1 MKKRRWKKMTALS
14 LLFIFFS
21 SNHIPAEPLPQ
32 DNPDET
38 QEENEIEI
46 EEPKNLYALS
56 ACLMDA
62 DSGRILFGK
71 EEDVR
76 RANASTTKI
85 MTLIVTLEH
94 ADLNNVVTFSDYAAS
109 QPDVQLNG
117 ASGEQFL
124 LKDLCFSLML
134 ESHNDS
140 AVIIAENSA
149 CYYIY
154 QVQSGIYPDTYDV
167 LSGKDLSFVSFSS
180 GFDTSFLQNIT
191 TEQSKILVAVF
202 TGLMNEKAVS
212 LGCTQTHFITPN
224 GLDASDETGEH
235 ATTAKELAVIMSYCI
250 QNEEFLAI
258 TQAKEH
264 QFDSYSVS
272 NANAFLNMYD
282 GVLSGKTGFTG
293 NAGYCYVCA
302 CRYDGKT
309 FIAAL
314 LACGWPPSKTYKWH
328 HCRTLLNCGL
338 EHFNHEEII
347 GKNFPLKS
355 ITVTDGLEKELPV
368 SIHDTCRLLLRKED
382 LVNVV
387 INTPDS
393 IAAPVFTG
401 DIVGSVCVYVNDA
414 LLFSTPVYADA
425 CIRRTDYLYFL
436 NQVIKSFCFIDK

>member
-94 ADLNNVVTFSDYAAS
+94 ADLNDVVTFSDYAAS

-140 AVIIAENSA
+140 AVAIAEH
-149 CYYIY
+149 
-154 QVQSGIYPDTYDV
+154 
-167 LSGKDLSFVSFSS
+167 
-180 GFDTSFLQNIT
+180 
-191 TEQSKILVAVF
+191 VAGSVEAF
-202 TGLMNEKAVS
+202 ADLMNEEAAE
-212 LGCTQTHFITPN
+212 LGCMDTYFITPN
-224 GLDASDETGEH
+224 GLDKEDENGFH
-235 ATTAKELAVIMSYCI
+235 GTTAADLARIMSYCI
-250 QNEEFLAI
+250 KESPMKETFLEI
-258 TQAKEH
+258 TQTP
-264 QFDSYSVS
+264 SYSFS
-272 NANAFLNMYD
+272 NIEGTRNYSCNNHNRFLTMMD
-282 GVLSGKTGFTG
+282 GAISGKTGFTG
-293 NAGYCYVCA
+293 NAGYCYVGA
-302 CRYDGKT
+302 LRRDDRTYVV
-309 FIAAL
+309 AL
-314 LACGWPPSKTYKWH
+314 LGCGWPNNKNYKWSD
-328 HCRTLLNCGL
+328 TKQLMQYGIDSFEKVNLLEL
-338 EHFNHEEII
+338 EIPKEAEC
-347 GKNFPLKS
+347 PLKIS
-355 ITVTDGLEKELPV
+355 GAKTEDYSRIKMTEVQNRTEEKQIEN
-368 SIHDTCRLLLRKED
+368 ILLRKDE
-382 LVNVV
+382 
-387 INTPDS
+387 S
-393 IAAPVFTG
+393 IEFKLERKQRLEAPVEAGTT
-401 DIVGSVCVYVNDA
+401 VGTLKYILNGQVVREEKLVLKDSVTAWDYRYSCLRMVD
-414 LLFSTPVYADA
+414 LFS
-425 CIRRTDYLYFL
+425 L
-436 NQVIKSFCFIDK
+436 

>member
-140 AVIIAENSA
+140 AVAIAEH
-149 CYYIY
+149 
-154 QVQSGIYPDTYDV
+154 
-167 LSGKDLSFVSFSS
+167 
-180 GFDTSFLQNIT
+180 
-191 TEQSKILVAVF
+191 VAGSVEAF
-202 TGLMNEKAVS
+202 ADLMNEKAAE
-212 LGCTQTHFITPN
+212 LGCMDTYFITPN
-224 GLDASDETGEH
+224 GLDKEDENGFH
-235 ATTAKELAVIMSYCI
+235 GTTAADLARIMSYCI
-250 QNEEFLAI
+250 KESPMKETFLEI
-258 TQAKEH
+258 TQTP
-264 QFDSYSVS
+264 SYSFS
-272 NANAFLNMYD
+272 NIEGTRNYSCNNHNRFLTMMD
-282 GVLSGKTGFTG
+282 GAISGKTGFTG
-293 NAGYCYVCA
+293 NAGYCYVGA
-302 CRYDGKT
+302 LRRDDRTYVV
-309 FIAAL
+309 AL
-314 LACGWPPSKTYKWH
+314 LGCGWPNNKNYKWSD
-328 HCRTLLNCGL
+328 TKQLMQYGIDSFEKVNLLEL
-338 EHFNHEEII
+338 EIPKEAEC
-347 GKNFPLKS
+347 PLKIS
-355 ITVTDGLEKELPV
+355 GAKTEGYSRIKMTEVQNRTEEKQIEN
-368 SIHDTCRLLLRKED
+368 ILLRKDE
-382 LVNVV
+382 
-387 INTPDS
+387 S
-393 IAAPVFTG
+393 IEFKLERKQRLEAPVEAGTT
-401 DIVGSVCVYVNDA
+401 VGTLKYILNGQVVREEKLVLKDSVTAWDYRYSCLRMVD
-414 LLFSTPVYADA
+414 LFS
-425 CIRRTDYLYFL
+425 L
-436 NQVIKSFCFIDK
+436 

>member
-140 AVIIAENSA
+140 AVAIAEH
-149 CYYIY
+149 
-154 QVQSGIYPDTYDV
+154 
-167 LSGKDLSFVSFSS
+167 
-180 GFDTSFLQNIT
+180 
-191 TEQSKILVAVF
+191 VAGSVEAF
-202 TGLMNEKAVS
+202 AGLMNEKAAE
-212 LGCTQTHFITPN
+212 LGCMDTYFITPN
-224 GLDASDETGEH
+224 GLDKEDENGFH
-235 ATTAKELAVIMSYCI
+235 GTTAADLARIMSYCI
-250 QNEEFLAI
+250 KESPMKETFLEI
-258 TQAKEH
+258 TQTP
-264 QFDSYSVS
+264 SYSFTNIEGTRNYS
-272 NANAFLNMYD
+272 CNNHNRFLTMMD
-282 GVLSGKTGFTG
+282 GAISGKTGFTG
-293 NAGYCYVCA
+293 NAGYCYVGA
-302 CRYDGKT
+302 LRRDDRTYVV
-309 FIAAL
+309 AL
-314 LACGWPPSKTYKWH
+314 LGCGWPNNKNYKWSD
-328 HCRTLLNCGL
+328 TKQLMQYGIDSFEKVNLLEL
-338 EHFNHEEII
+338 EIPKEAEC
-347 GKNFPLKS
+347 PLKIS
-355 ITVTDGLEKELPV
+355 GAKTEGYSRIKMTEVQNRTEEKQIEN
-368 SIHDTCRLLLRKED
+368 ILLRKDE
-382 LVNVV
+382 
-387 INTPDS
+387 S
-393 IAAPVFTG
+393 IEFKLERKQRLEAPVEAGTT
-401 DIVGSVCVYVNDA
+401 VGTLKYILNGQVVREEELVLKDSVKAWDYRYSCLRMVD
-414 LLFSTPVYADA
+414 LFS
-425 CIRRTDYLYFL
+425 L
-436 NQVIKSFCFIDK
+436 

>member
-140 AVIIAENSA
+140 AVAIAEH
-149 CYYIY
+149 
-154 QVQSGIYPDTYDV
+154 
-167 LSGKDLSFVSFSS
+167 
-180 GFDTSFLQNIT
+180 
-191 TEQSKILVAVF
+191 VAGSVEAF
-202 TGLMNEKAVS
+202 AGLMNEKAAE
-212 LGCTQTHFITPN
+212 LGCMDTYFITPN
-224 GLDASDETGEH
+224 GLDKEDENGFH
-235 ATTAKELAVIMSYCI
+235 GTTAADLARIMSYCI
-250 QNEEFLAI
+250 KESPMKETFLEI
-258 TQAKEH
+258 TQTP
-264 QFDSYSVS
+264 SYSFS
-272 NANAFLNMYD
+272 NIEGTRNYSCNNHNRFLTMMD
-282 GVLSGKTGFTG
+282 GAISGKTGFTG
-293 NAGYCYVCA
+293 NAGYCYVGA
-302 CRYDGKT
+302 LRRDDRTYVV
-309 FIAAL
+309 AL
-314 LACGWPPSKTYKWH
+314 LGCGWPNNKNYKWSD
-328 HCRTLLNCGL
+328 TKQLMQYGIDSFEKVNLLEL
-338 EHFNHEEII
+338 EIPKEAEC
-347 GKNFPLKS
+347 PLKIS
-355 ITVTDGLEKELPV
+355 GAKTEGYSRIKMTEVQNRTEEKQIEN
-368 SIHDTCRLLLRKED
+368 ILLRKDE
-382 LVNVV
+382 
-387 INTPDS
+387 S
-393 IAAPVFTG
+393 IEFKLERKQRLEAPVEAGTT
-401 DIVGSVCVYVNDA
+401 VGTLKYILNGQVVREEELVLKDSVPAWDYRYSCLRMVD
-414 LLFSTPVYADA
+414 LFS
-425 CIRRTDYLYFL
+425 L
-436 NQVIKSFCFIDK
+436 

>member
-94 ADLNNVVTFSDYAAS
+94 ADLNDVVTFSDYAAS

-140 AVIIAENSA
+140 AVAIAEH
-149 CYYIY
+149 
-154 QVQSGIYPDTYDV
+154 
-167 LSGKDLSFVSFSS
+167 
-180 GFDTSFLQNIT
+180 
-191 TEQSKILVAVF
+191 VAGSVEAF
-202 TGLMNEKAVS
+202 AGLMNEKAAE
-212 LGCTQTHFITPN
+212 LDCMDTYFITPN
-224 GLDASDETGEH
+224 GLDKEDENGFH
-235 ATTAKELAVIMSYCI
+235 GTTAADLARIMSYCI
-250 QNEEFLAI
+250 KESPMKETFLEI
-258 TQAKEH
+258 TQTP
-264 QFDSYSVS
+264 SYSFS
-272 NANAFLNMYD
+272 NIEGTRNYSCNNHNRFLTMMD
-282 GVLSGKTGFTG
+282 GAISGKTGFTG
-293 NAGYCYVCA
+293 NAGYCYVGA
-302 CRYDGKT
+302 LRRDDRTYVV
-309 FIAAL
+309 AL
-314 LACGWPPSKTYKWH
+314 LGCGWPNNKNYKWADTKQLMQYGIDSFEKVNLLELEIPKEAEYPLEISGAKTEDYSRIKMTEVQN
-328 HCRTLLNCGL
+328 RT
-338 EHFNHEEII
+338 EEKQIENI
-347 GKNFPLKS
+347 
-355 ITVTDGLEKELPV
+355 
-368 SIHDTCRLLLRKED
+368 LLRKDE
-382 LVNVV
+382 
-387 INTPDS
+387 S
-393 IAAPVFTG
+393 IEFKLERKQRLEAPVEAGTT
-401 DIVGSVCVYVNDA
+401 VGTLKYILNGQVVREEELVLKDSVKAWDYRYSCLRMVD
-414 LLFSTPVYADA
+414 LFS
-425 CIRRTDYLYFL
+425 L
-436 NQVIKSFCFIDK
+436 

>member
-1 MKKRRWKKMTALS
+1 MTALS

-140 AVIIAENSA
+140 AVAIAEHVVGSVEA
-149 CYYIY
+149 FA
-154 QVQSGIYPDTYDV
+154 D
-167 LSGKDLSFVSFSS
+167 
-180 GFDTSFLQNIT
+180 
-191 TEQSKILVAVF
+191 
-202 TGLMNEKAVS
+202 LMNEKAAE
-212 LGCTQTHFITPN
+212 LGCMDTYFITPN
-224 GLDASDETGEH
+224 GLDKEDENGFH
-235 ATTAKELAVIMSYCI
+235 GTTAADLARIMSYCI
-250 QNEEFLAI
+250 KESPMKETFLEI
-258 TQAKEH
+258 TQTP
-264 QFDSYSVS
+264 SYSFS
-272 NANAFLNMYD
+272 NIEGTRNYSCNNHNRFLTMMD
-282 GVLSGKTGFTG
+282 GAISGKTGFTG
-293 NAGYCYVCA
+293 NAGYCYVGA
-302 CRYDGKT
+302 LRRDDRTYVV
-309 FIAAL
+309 AL
-314 LACGWPPSKTYKWH
+314 LGCGWPNNKNYKWSD
-328 HCRTLLNCGL
+328 TKQLMQYGIDSFEKVNLLEL
-338 EHFNHEEII
+338 EIPKEAEC
-347 GKNFPLKS
+347 PLKIS
-355 ITVTDGLEKELPV
+355 GAKTEGYSRIKMTEVQNRTEEKQIEN
-368 SIHDTCRLLLRKED
+368 ILLRKDE
-382 LVNVV
+382 
-387 INTPDS
+387 S
-393 IAAPVFTG
+393 IEFKLERKQRLEAPVEAGTT
-401 DIVGSVCVYVNDA
+401 VGTLKYILNGQVVREEELVLKDSVKAWDYRYSCLRMVD
-414 LLFSTPVYADA
+414 LFS
-425 CIRRTDYLYFL
+425 L
-436 NQVIKSFCFIDK
+436 

>member
-109 QPDVQLNG
+109 QPDVQMNG

-140 AVIIAENSA
+140 AVAIAEH
-149 CYYIY
+149 
-154 QVQSGIYPDTYDV
+154 
-167 LSGKDLSFVSFSS
+167 
-180 GFDTSFLQNIT
+180 
-191 TEQSKILVAVF
+191 VAGSVEAF
-202 TGLMNEKAVS
+202 ADLMNEKAAE
-212 LGCTQTHFITPN
+212 LGCMDTYFITPN
-224 GLDASDETGEH
+224 GLDKEDENGFH
-235 ATTAKELAVIMSYCI
+235 GTTAADLARIMSYCI
-250 QNEEFLAI
+250 KESPMKETFLEI
-258 TQAKEH
+258 TQTP
-264 QFDSYSVS
+264 SYSFS
-272 NANAFLNMYD
+272 NIEGTRNYSCNNHNRFLTMMD
-282 GVLSGKTGFTG
+282 GAISGKTGFTG
-293 NAGYCYVCA
+293 NAGYCYVGA
-302 CRYDGKT
+302 LRRDDRTYVV
-309 FIAAL
+309 AL
-314 LACGWPPSKTYKWH
+314 LGCGWPNNKNYKWSD
-328 HCRTLLNCGL
+328 TKQLMQYGIDSFEKVNLLEL
-338 EHFNHEEII
+338 EIPKEAEC
-347 GKNFPLKS
+347 PLKIS
-355 ITVTDGLEKELPV
+355 GAKTEGYSRIKMTEVQNRTEEKQIEN
-368 SIHDTCRLLLRKED
+368 ILLRKDE
-382 LVNVV
+382 
-387 INTPDS
+387 S
-393 IAAPVFTG
+393 IEFKLERKQRLEAPVEAGTT
-401 DIVGSVCVYVNDA
+401 VGTLKYILNGQVVREEELVLKDSVKAWDYRYSCLRMVD
-414 LLFSTPVYADA
+414 LFS
-425 CIRRTDYLYFL
+425 L
-436 NQVIKSFCFIDK
+436 

>member
-21 SNHIPAEPLPQ
+21 SNHIPAEPLSQ

-140 AVIIAENSA
+140 AVAIAEH
-149 CYYIY
+149 
-154 QVQSGIYPDTYDV
+154 
-167 LSGKDLSFVSFSS
+167 
-180 GFDTSFLQNIT
+180 
-191 TEQSKILVAVF
+191 VAGSVEAF
-202 TGLMNEKAVS
+202 AGLMNEKAAE
-212 LGCTQTHFITPN
+212 LGCMDTYFITPN
-224 GLDASDETGEH
+224 GLDKEDENGFH
-235 ATTAKELAVIMSYCI
+235 GTTAADLARIMSYCI
-250 QNEEFLAI
+250 KESPMKETFLEI
-258 TQAKEH
+258 TQTP
-264 QFDSYSVS
+264 SYSFS
-272 NANAFLNMYD
+272 NIEGTRNYSCNNHNRFLTMMD
-282 GVLSGKTGFTG
+282 GAISGKTGFTG
-293 NAGYCYVCA
+293 NAGYCYVGA
-302 CRYDGKT
+302 LRRDDRTYVV
-309 FIAAL
+309 AL
-314 LACGWPPSKTYKWH
+314 LGCGWPNNKNYKWSD
-328 HCRTLLNCGL
+328 TKQLMQYGIDSFEKVNLLEL
-338 EHFNHEEII
+338 EIPKEAEC
-347 GKNFPLKS
+347 PLKIS
-355 ITVTDGLEKELPV
+355 GAKTEGYSRIKMTEVQNRTEEKQIEN
-368 SIHDTCRLLLRKED
+368 ILLRKDE
-382 LVNVV
+382 
-387 INTPDS
+387 S
-393 IAAPVFTG
+393 IEFKLERKQRLEAPVEAGTT
-401 DIVGSVCVYVNDA
+401 VGTLKYILNGQVVREEELVLKDSVPAWDYRYSCLRMVD
-414 LLFSTPVYADA
+414 LFS
-425 CIRRTDYLYFL
+425 L
-436 NQVIKSFCFIDK
+436 

>member
-94 ADLNNVVTFSDYAAS
+94 ADLNDVVTFSDYAAS

-140 AVIIAENSA
+140 AVAIAEH
-149 CYYIY
+149 
-154 QVQSGIYPDTYDV
+154 
-167 LSGKDLSFVSFSS
+167 
-180 GFDTSFLQNIT
+180 
-191 TEQSKILVAVF
+191 VAGSVEAF
-202 TGLMNEKAVS
+202 AGLMNEKAAE
-212 LGCTQTHFITPN
+212 LGCMDTYFITPN
-224 GLDASDETGEH
+224 GLDKEDEKGFH
-235 ATTAKELAVIMSYCI
+235 GTTAADLARIMSYCI
-250 QNEEFLAI
+250 NESSMKETFLEI
-258 TQAKEH
+258 TQTP
-264 QFDSYSVS
+264 SYSFS
-272 NANAFLNMYD
+272 NIEGTRSYSCNNHNRFLTMMD
-282 GVLSGKTGFTG
+282 GAISGKTGFTG
-293 NAGYCYVCA
+293 NAGYCYVGA
-302 CRYDGKT
+302 LRRDDRTYVV
-309 FIAAL
+309 AL
-314 LACGWPPSKTYKWH
+314 LGCGWPNNKNYKWSDTKQLMQYGIDSFEKVNLLELEIPKEAEYPLEISGAKTEDYSRIKMTEVQN
-328 HCRTLLNCGL
+328 RT
-338 EHFNHEEII
+338 EEKQIENI
-347 GKNFPLKS
+347 
-355 ITVTDGLEKELPV
+355 
-368 SIHDTCRLLLRKED
+368 LLRKDE
-382 LVNVV
+382 
-387 INTPDS
+387 S
-393 IAAPVFTG
+393 IEFKLERKQRLEAPVEAGTT
-401 DIVGSVCVYVNDA
+401 VGTLKYILNGQVVREEELVLKDSVPAWDYRYSFLRMVD
-414 LLFSTPVYADA
+414 LFS
-425 CIRRTDYLYFL
+425 L
-436 NQVIKSFCFIDK
+436 

>member
-140 AVIIAENSA
+140 AVAIAEH
-149 CYYIY
+149 
-154 QVQSGIYPDTYDV
+154 
-167 LSGKDLSFVSFSS
+167 
-180 GFDTSFLQNIT
+180 
-191 TEQSKILVAVF
+191 VAGSVEAF
-202 TGLMNEKAVS
+202 ADLMNEKAAE
-212 LGCTQTHFITPN
+212 LGCMDTYFITPN
-224 GLDASDETGEH
+224 GLDKEDENGFH
-235 ATTAKELAVIMSYCI
+235 GTTAADLARIMSYCI
-250 QNEEFLAI
+250 KESPMKETFLEI
-258 TQAKEH
+258 TQTP
-264 QFDSYSVS
+264 SYSFS
-272 NANAFLNMYD
+272 NIEGTRNYSCNNHNRFLTMMD
-282 GVLSGKTGFTG
+282 GAISGKTGFTG
-293 NAGYCYVCA
+293 NAGYCYVGA
-302 CRYDGKT
+302 LRRDDRTYVV
-309 FIAAL
+309 AL
-314 LACGWPPSKTYKWH
+314 LGCGWPNNKNYKWSD
-328 HCRTLLNCGL
+328 TKQLMQYGIDSFEKVNLLEL
-338 EHFNHEEII
+338 EIPKEAEC
-347 GKNFPLKS
+347 PLKIS
-355 ITVTDGLEKELPV
+355 GAKTEGYSRIKMTEVQNRTEEKQIEN
-368 SIHDTCRLLLRKED
+368 ILLRKDE
-382 LVNVV
+382 
-387 INTPDS
+387 S
-393 IAAPVFTG
+393 IEFKLERKQRLEAPVEAGTT
-401 DIVGSVCVYVNDA
+401 VGTLKYILNRQVVREEELVLKDSVKAWDYRYSCLRMVD
-414 LLFSTPVYADA
+414 LFS
-425 CIRRTDYLYFL
+425 L
-436 NQVIKSFCFIDK
+436 

>member
-1 MKKRRWKKMTALS
+1 MKKRRWKKMIALS

-140 AVIIAENSA
+140 AVAIAEH
-149 CYYIY
+149 
-154 QVQSGIYPDTYDV
+154 
-167 LSGKDLSFVSFSS
+167 
-180 GFDTSFLQNIT
+180 
-191 TEQSKILVAVF
+191 VAGSVEAF
-202 TGLMNEKAVS
+202 ADLMNEKAAE
-212 LGCTQTHFITPN
+212 LGCMDTYFITPN
-224 GLDASDETGEH
+224 GLDKEDENGFH
-235 ATTAKELAVIMSYCI
+235 GTTAADLARIMSYCI
-250 QNEEFLAI
+250 KESPMKETFLEI
-258 TQAKEH
+258 TQTP
-264 QFDSYSVS
+264 SYSFS
-272 NANAFLNMYD
+272 NIEGTRNYSCNNHNRFLTMMD
-282 GVLSGKTGFTG
+282 GAISGKTGFTG
-293 NAGYCYVCA
+293 NAGYCYVGA
-302 CRYDGKT
+302 LRRDDRTYVV
-309 FIAAL
+309 AL
-314 LACGWPPSKTYKWH
+314 LGCGWPNNKNYKWSD
-328 HCRTLLNCGL
+328 TKQLMQYGIDSFEKVNLLEL
-338 EHFNHEEII
+338 EIPKEAEC
-347 GKNFPLKS
+347 PLKIS
-355 ITVTDGLEKELPV
+355 GAKTEGYSRIKMTEVQNRTEEKQIEN
-368 SIHDTCRLLLRKED
+368 ILLRKDE
-382 LVNVV
+382 
-387 INTPDS
+387 S
-393 IAAPVFTG
+393 IEFKLERKQRLEAPVEAGTT
-401 DIVGSVCVYVNDA
+401 VGTLKYILNGQVVREEELVLKDSVKAWDYRYSCLRMVD
-414 LLFSTPVYADA
+414 LFS
-425 CIRRTDYLYFL
+425 L
-436 NQVIKSFCFIDK
+436 

>member
-32 DNPDET
+32 DTPDET

-140 AVIIAENSA
+140 AVAIAEH
-149 CYYIY
+149 
-154 QVQSGIYPDTYDV
+154 
-167 LSGKDLSFVSFSS
+167 
-180 GFDTSFLQNIT
+180 
-191 TEQSKILVAVF
+191 VAGSVEAF
-202 TGLMNEKAVS
+202 AGLMNEKAAE
-212 LGCTQTHFITPN
+212 LGCMDTYFITPN
-224 GLDASDETGEH
+224 GLDKEDENGFH
-235 ATTAKELAVIMSYCI
+235 GTTAADLARIMSYCI
-250 QNEEFLAI
+250 NESSMKETFLEI
-258 TQAKEH
+258 TQTP
-264 QFDSYSVS
+264 SYSFS
-272 NANAFLNMYD
+272 NIEGTRNYSCNNHNRFLTMMD
-282 GVLSGKTGFTG
+282 GAISGKTGFTG
-293 NAGYCYVCA
+293 NAGYCYVGA
-302 CRYDGKT
+302 LRRDDRTYVV
-309 FIAAL
+309 AL
-314 LACGWPPSKTYKWH
+314 LGCGWPNNKNYKWSDTKQLMQYGIDSFEKVNLLELEIPKEAEYPLEIKGAKTDDYSRIKMTEVQN
-328 HCRTLLNCGL
+328 RT
-338 EHFNHEEII
+338 EEKQIENI
-347 GKNFPLKS
+347 
-355 ITVTDGLEKELPV
+355 
-368 SIHDTCRLLLRKED
+368 LLRKDE
-382 LVNVV
+382 
-387 INTPDS
+387 S
-393 IAAPVFTG
+393 IEFKLERKQRLEAPVEAGTT
-401 DIVGSVCVYVNDA
+401 VGTLKYILNGQVVREEELVLKDSVSAWDYRYSCLRMVD
-414 LLFSTPVYADA
+414 LFS
-425 CIRRTDYLYFL
+425 L
-436 NQVIKSFCFIDK
+436 

>member
-21 SNHIPAEPLPQ
+21 SNHIPAEPLSQ

-140 AVIIAENSA
+140 AVAIAEH
-149 CYYIY
+149 
-154 QVQSGIYPDTYDV
+154 
-167 LSGKDLSFVSFSS
+167 
-180 GFDTSFLQNIT
+180 
-191 TEQSKILVAVF
+191 VAGSVEAF
-202 TGLMNEKAVS
+202 ADLMNEKAAE
-212 LGCTQTHFITPN
+212 LGCMDTYFITPN
-224 GLDASDETGEH
+224 GLDKEDENGFH
-235 ATTAKELAVIMSYCI
+235 GTTAADLARIMSYCI
-250 QNEEFLAI
+250 KESPMKETFLEI
-258 TQAKEH
+258 TQTP
-264 QFDSYSVS
+264 SYSFS
-272 NANAFLNMYD
+272 NIEGTRNYSCNNHNRFLTMMD
-282 GVLSGKTGFTG
+282 GAISGKTGFTG
-293 NAGYCYVCA
+293 NAGYCYVGA
-302 CRYDGKT
+302 LRRDDRTYVV
-309 FIAAL
+309 AL
-314 LACGWPPSKTYKWH
+314 LGCGWPNNKNYKWSD
-328 HCRTLLNCGL
+328 TKQLMQYGIDSFEKVNLLEL
-338 EHFNHEEII
+338 EIPKEAEC
-347 GKNFPLKS
+347 PLKIS
-355 ITVTDGLEKELPV
+355 GAKTEGYSRIKMTEVQNRTEEKQIEN
-368 SIHDTCRLLLRKED
+368 ILLRKDE
-382 LVNVV
+382 
-387 INTPDS
+387 S
-393 IAAPVFTG
+393 IEFKLERKQRLEAPVEAGTT
-401 DIVGSVCVYVNDA
+401 VGTLKYILNGQVVREEELVLKDSVKAWDYRYSCLRMVD
-414 LLFSTPVYADA
+414 LFS
-425 CIRRTDYLYFL
+425 L
-436 NQVIKSFCFIDK
+436 

>member
-38 QEENEIEI
+38 QEENEIEN

-140 AVIIAENSA
+140 AVAIAEH
-149 CYYIY
+149 
-154 QVQSGIYPDTYDV
+154 
-167 LSGKDLSFVSFSS
+167 
-180 GFDTSFLQNIT
+180 
-191 TEQSKILVAVF
+191 VAGSVEAF
-202 TGLMNEKAVS
+202 AGLMNEKAAE
-212 LGCTQTHFITPN
+212 LGCMDTYFITPN
-224 GLDASDETGEH
+224 GLDKEDENGFH
-235 ATTAKELAVIMSYCI
+235 GTTAADLARIMSYCI
-250 QNEEFLAI
+250 KESPMKETFLEI
-258 TQAKEH
+258 TQTP
-264 QFDSYSVS
+264 SYSFS
-272 NANAFLNMYD
+272 NIEGTRNYSCNNHNRFLTMMD
-282 GVLSGKTGFTG
+282 GAISGKTGFTG
-293 NAGYCYVCA
+293 NAGYCYVGA
-302 CRYDGKT
+302 LRRDDRTYVV
-309 FIAAL
+309 AL
-314 LACGWPPSKTYKWH
+314 LGCGWPNNKNYKWADTKQLMQYGIDSFEKVNLLELEIPKEAE
-328 HCRTLLNCGL
+328 CPLVISGAKTEDYSRIKMTEVQNRT
-338 EHFNHEEII
+338 EEKQIENI
-347 GKNFPLKS
+347 
-355 ITVTDGLEKELPV
+355 
-368 SIHDTCRLLLRKED
+368 LLRKDE
-382 LVNVV
+382 
-387 INTPDS
+387 S
-393 IAAPVFTG
+393 IEFKLERKQRLEAPVEAGTT
-401 DIVGSVCVYVNDA
+401 VGTLKYILNGQVVREEKLVLKDSVTAWDYRYSCLRMVD
-414 LLFSTPVYADA
+414 LFS
-425 CIRRTDYLYFL
+425 L
-436 NQVIKSFCFIDK
+436 